1 MYFDTI
7 LKDIFFTYY
16 YQLSPILYWF
26 LGCFAD
32 TDQILAIRK
41 SFIPPITP
49 HILSVFDFFI
59 EHCNKF
65 ATTFSICPLKTSTL
79 THAIYCTFSFGDSYI
94 MLVVDKFSTE
104 IKKIGYFVELCNIAI
119 QCVLHCLFLSQIYY
133 RSRPQI
139 SVIQPHKCLT
149 YFRI

>member
-7 LKDIFFTYY
+7 LKDIIFTYQ
-16 YQLSPILYWF
+16 YQLSAILYCF
-26 LGCFAD
+26 FGCFAN

-41 SFIPPITP
+41 SFIPTVTP

-65 ATTFSICPLKTSTL
+65 ATTFSIRPLK
-79 THAIYCTFSFGDSYI
+79 THAIYCTFSFGDNYI

-104 IKKIGYFVELCNIAI
+104 TEKFSYFVFILQYHVYYIVCS
-119 QCVLHCLFLSQIYY
+119 CLKQIYY
-133 RSRPQI
+133 RSCPQIAI
-139 SVIQPHKCLT
+139 SVIQLHKCLT